1 MKNYVQPGATLT
13 LTAPY
18 AVVSG
23 DGLLVGSIFGVAT
36 TDSTH
41 DGPTVPNIA
50 RGFGIHAPDHLR
62 VAEITYVE
70 LASGFAC
77 LAVIMDAWSR
87 RIVGYALDRKIDAR
101 LVTAALKAAI
111 TLRRPLPGTVFHPDR
126 GSVYASKSHRR
137 LLKTYGFTGS
147 MGRRGNADDTA
158 AASLVKTL
166 QVEAVDVAAR
176 LRRLIDE
183 VYTETRL
190 HSALGYLS
198 PARCDAINHPARVEN
213 AA

>member
-1 MKNYVQPGATLT
+1 
-13 LTAPY
+13 
-18 AVVSG
+18 
-23 DGLLVGSIFGVAT
+23 
-36 TDSTH
+36 
-41 DGPTVPNIA
+41 
-50 RGFGIHAPDHLR
+50 
-62 VAEITYVE
+62 
-70 LASGFAC
+70 
-77 LAVIMDAWSR
+77 MDAWSR

-111 TLRRPLPGTVFHPDR
+111 ALRRQLPGRVFHPDR

-147 MGRRGNADDTA
+147 MGRRGNPCDTAA
-158 AASLVKTL
+158 AASLVNTL
-166 QVEAVDVAAR
+166 QVEAVDVAGHETFEHVAAR
-176 LRRLIDE
+176 LRRLIEE

-198 PARCDAINHPARVEN
+198 PARCDAINHPDRVEN